1 MRQRRTR
8 QEWQALLDEQ
18 PRSELSIQRFCQSEG
33 ITPSSFYS
41 WRTKLR
47 RGESSAPDP
56 LGAVRDLWADSAY
69 RSQANEEKLAAR
81 GLRSHIHKKGQR
93 NKPLSKAQQRANTRK
108 SKVRVRVEH
117 VFGSMTNEQGGL
129 YFRVIGLARTATR
142 IGLMNL
148 VYNMRRLAQI
158 DKLRASGV

>member
-33 ITPSSFYS
+33 IKPSSFYS

-56 LGAVRDLWADSAY
+56 IGAEDFFTP
-69 RSQANEEKLAAR
+69 QALCQAMICW
-81 GLRSHIHKKGQR
+81 G
-93 NKPLSKAQQRANTRK
+93 
-108 SKVRVRVEH
+108 
-117 VFGSMTNEQGGL
+117 
-129 YFRVIGLARTATR
+129 
-142 IGLMNL
+142 
-148 VYNMRRLAQI
+148 
-158 DKLRASGV
+158 